1 MLIKHFIDEY
11 MRGDK
16 YGESDIL
23 NIYYDTPEFLLIRR
37 SLESPVYKEKLRIRS
52 YGVADG
58 NSDVFVEIKKK
69 YESVVYKRRIVHKE
83 SEIDGF
89 LLGNGENSQIGK
101 EIDYFVKHYEGIAPK
116 MAISYRR
123 EAFYAKNDENFRLT
137 FDRDILWRDY
147 DLSLR
152 CGIYGLPVLPKGKI
166 LMEIKTADAIPL
178 WLTRFLSANAIYKT
192 SFSKYGT
199 AYLQFLKNTLQGD
212 KKIA

>member
-83 SEIDGF
+83 SEIDGL

-147 DLSLR
+147 DLSLC